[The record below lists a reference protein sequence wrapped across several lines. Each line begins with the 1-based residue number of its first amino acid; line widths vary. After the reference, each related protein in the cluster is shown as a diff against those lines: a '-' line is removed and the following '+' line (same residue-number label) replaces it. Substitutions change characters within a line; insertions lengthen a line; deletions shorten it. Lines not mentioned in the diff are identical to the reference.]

1 MRSETSPANIPANV
15 AEQLAVI
22 ARAAAHLLEANVD
35 ELVSQLAGTS
45 LTARQKSDPRYLGE
59 RLSWEDETRTPILR
73 GGAYRVSRQVLKA
86 AGLA

>member
-15 AEQLAVI
+15 DEQLAVI
-22 ARAAAHLLEANVD
+22 ARAAAHLLETNVD

-45 LTARQKSDPRYLGE
+45 LTARQKSDPRHLGE
-59 RLSWEDETRTPILR
+59 RLSWEDETRNPILR
-73 GGAYRVSRQVLKA
+73 SGAYRVSRQVLKA